1 MESAYQFVIFFIKT
15 IAVLSSSA
23 VGTGGV
29 TSARLIVATVLR
41 PVEFGPSALFP
52 VAEKYA

>member
-1 MESAYQFVIFFIKT
+1 VESAYQFVIFFIKT